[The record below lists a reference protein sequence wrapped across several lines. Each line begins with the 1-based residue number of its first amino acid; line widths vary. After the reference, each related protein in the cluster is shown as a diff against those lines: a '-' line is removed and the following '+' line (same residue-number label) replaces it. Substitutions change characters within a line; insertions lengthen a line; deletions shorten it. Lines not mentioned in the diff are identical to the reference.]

1 MSKHPL
7 GTKKDHDEFC
17 AIEGWALVRN
27 ARGGTTRHHRT
38 WELTLWNGEILRTR
52 VSHPVNGST
61 YSASLWRHI
70 LRDQLRVDD
79 DEFWSCVSD
88 KVKPDRGEPVVPLP
102 KKAVP
107 LFLARQL
114 AELGVAEDEI
124 LELDAKGAAELLV
137 KLLT

>member
-7 GTKKDHDEFC
+7 GTKKDHDAFC
-17 AIEGWALVRN
+17 SIEGWTLVRN
-27 ARGGTTRHHRT
+27 ARGGTTRHHKT
-38 WELTLWNGEILRTR
+38 WELTLWNGNVLRTR

-70 LRDQLRVDD
+70 LRDQLCVDAD
-79 DEFWSCVSD
+79 DFWACVHD
-88 KVKPDRGEPVVPLP
+88 RVKPDRGEPVVSTP

-114 AELGVAEDEI
+114 AELGVPENAI
-124 LELDAKGAAELLV
+124 LDLDAKDAAELLV
-137 KLLT
+137 KLLS